1 MKFKVLT
8 FFFVLFCFALA
19 IFAQEHA
26 QIPPASGQL
35 NPVDNQGGGKYLLGP
50 GDVLD
55 VKVFGQQDL
64 MAIVDIDSDGNIS
77 SLPFIETPIRAK
89 CRTVKEV
96 QKDIAAA
103 YRKLLKE
110 PQVSVRIAE
119 RKSRQPVAVWGAVRQ
134 PTRIPVIR
142 KVRLNEIMAA
152 SGGITERASGT
163 IQILH
168 TEPLMCP
175 QSGEEI
181 EAAPIDGTSVP
192 LQVVKIADMKLGKA
206 EANPLIR
213 PGDYIIVTEA
223 EPIYIT
229 GSVVAPQGV
238 YSRDQLTL
246 SIALAMVGGVKKEAR
261 ASDVRIYRLKPGAAE
276 RETLHVD
283 LADIQKNRRPDV
295 PLQAFDWIEVPEA
308 GMLDR
313 GRLVPSLRDLFLK
326 GVLSLP
332 LHL

>member
-1 MKFKVLT
+1 MMFKVLT
-8 FFFVLFCFALA
+8 FVFVLVCLAPALR
-19 IFAQEHA
+19 AQKHA
-26 QIPPASGQL
+26 PLPASSQP
-35 NPVDNQGGGKYLLGP
+35 NTVDKPGVDRYLLGP
-50 GDVLD
+50 GDVLE

-64 MAIVDIDSDGNIS
+64 MAMVDVDSDGNIS
-77 SLPFIETPIRAK
+77 SLPFIETPIPAK
-89 CRTVKEV
+89 CRTAKEV
-96 QKDIAAA
+96 QQGITAA
-103 YRKLLKE
+103 YRKLLKD

-134 PTRIPVIR
+134 PSRIPVVR
-142 KVRLNEIMAA
+142 KVRLNEIMVAA
-152 SGGITERASGT
+152 GGFTERASGT

-175 QSGEEI
+175 GPGEEL

-192 LQVVKIADMKLGKA
+192 LQVVKIADLKLGKS

-213 PGDYIIVTEA
+213 PGDYVIVTEA

-229 GSVVAPQGV
+229 GSVVSPQGV

-246 SIALAMVGGVKKEAR
+246 SIALAMVGGVRKEAK
-261 ASDVRIYRLKPGAAE
+261 ASDVRIYRLKPGSAE
-276 RETLHVD
+276 RETIRVD

-295 PLQAFDWIEVPEA
+295 PLRAFDWIEVPEA
-308 GMLDR
+308 SVLDR
-313 GRLVPSLRDLFLK
+313 GRLGHSLLDVLTK

-332 LHL
+332 LRF